1 MSASEDFRGLI
12 EFAIR
17 EEQKAQRLYK
27 DLAAKAGDTY
37 AKAILEG
44 LHEQEVKHEEK
55 LQSLLAS
62 IEPTKA

>member
-1 MSASEDFRGLI
+1 MGATEDFRGLI

-17 EEQKAQRLYK
+17 EEQKAQRLYQ
-27 DLAAKAGDTY
+27 DLAEKAQDEY

-44 LHEQEVKHEEK
+44 LREQEMQHETK

-62 IEPTKA
+62 VEPIKA